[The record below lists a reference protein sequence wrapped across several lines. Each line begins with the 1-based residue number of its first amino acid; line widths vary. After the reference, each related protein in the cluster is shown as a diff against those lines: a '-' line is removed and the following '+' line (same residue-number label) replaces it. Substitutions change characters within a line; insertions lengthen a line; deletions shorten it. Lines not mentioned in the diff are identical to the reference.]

1 MAWRA
6 LRGSFYSITVSMSG
20 AESSFMTLLYQNRFM
35 SEIDN
40 SIEELLLL
48 QQIGFACLED
58 SAQGGPQIP
67 SERNLLASLNLLE
80 IG

>member
-1 MAWRA
+1 MHSSQIYRIRDRRA
-6 LRGSFYSITVSMSG
+6 VPIALPDAKTHPKDKVLEG
-20 AESSFMTLLYQNRFM
+20 
-35 SEIDN
+35 
-40 SIEELLLL
+40 
-48 QQIGFACLED
+48 QIGFACLED